1 MHMIPVQYE
10 EFSFFGDVMYEIS
23 KKMIL
28 EKVCVLEG
36 IKLFVDVVVGFD
48 LI

>member
-1 MHMIPVQYE
+1 MVPVQYE

-28 EKVCVLEG
+28 EKVIMELN
-36 IKLFVDVVVGFD
+36 LFR
-48 LI
+48 LTN

>member
-1 MHMIPVQYE
+1 MHMVPVQYE

-28 EKVCVLEG
+28 EKVIMELN
-36 IKLFVDVVVGFD
+36 LFR
-48 LI
+48 LTN